1 MELKEFI
8 QDVLGQMEDLKSVQH
23 KKNYLVE
30 ELEFELTL
38 PKSDSGK
45 VGISLLG
52 FGGDLKAENQ
62 NAHRVKV
69 KLVPRS
75 SRRNISISS

>member
-1 MELKEFI
+1 MVLKDFI
-8 QDVLGQMEDLKSVQH
+8 KDVLEQLEDLKNVQE
-23 KKNYLVE
+23 KKNYLVQ

-38 PKSDSGK
+38 TQSDSGK
-45 VGISLLG
+45 IGVSLLG
-52 FGGDLKAENQ
+52 LGADMNASNQ

-75 SRRNISISS
+75 SRRNIPRQV